1 MSAPSLVE
9 ALASRVSE
17 ALADERIARH
27 AVGDSD
33 LSIPQEWDLAR
44 SAATA
49 ECARLSA
56 ARRSE
61 GGSALNHWI
70 KIDVRRENGKTPAL
84 GARVERLCL
93 LRAL

>member
-49 ECARLSA
+49 
-56 ARRSE
+56 
-61 GGSALNHWI
+61 
-70 KIDVRRENGKTPAL
+70 
-84 GARVERLCL
+84 
-93 LRAL
+93 